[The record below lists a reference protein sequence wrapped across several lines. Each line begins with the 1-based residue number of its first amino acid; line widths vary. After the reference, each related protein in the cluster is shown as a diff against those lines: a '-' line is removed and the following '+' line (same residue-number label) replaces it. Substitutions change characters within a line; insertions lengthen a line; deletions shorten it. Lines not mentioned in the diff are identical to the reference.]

1 LAVSIS
7 QRTDIFADEFKKVED
22 LLTQLDA
29 DKSNTDQ
36 DWLNDATEK
45 FCQERAV
52 HNALMES
59 ILIMDG
65 KSKHD
70 KGMIPKILTD
80 ALAVT
85 FDPNVGHDY
94 LEDSD
99 ERFAYYHRKSKK
111 YPFDIDYFNKITG
124 GGLEPKTLNVIL
136 AGTNVGK
143 TLMMC
148 HFAAAWLAQ
157 HFNVLY
163 ITMEMS
169 QEKISQRIDANLMDI
184 TIDDLMMLPKDQFDK
199 RINKMKEKYKGK
211 LIVKEYPTASAGSNH
226 FRALMNELLM
236 KKKFKP
242 DVVIIDYINI
252 CTSARVKMGNNVN
265 SYTLIKSIAEEL
277 RGLAVEF
284 NMPVLSAT
292 QTTRSGYSNSDPDM
306 TDTSESWGLPQTVD
320 EMWVATSSEELAKL
334 NQLCIKRLKSRSGD
348 VNQNKRF
355 VVGVNYGKMKLSD
368 VAEND
373 QHLYDS
379 GQEEADDTLAPKSA
393 YDKFKTLNRFD

>member
-1 LAVSIS
+1 
-7 QRTDIFADEFKKVED
+7 
-22 LLTQLDA
+22 
-29 DKSNTDQ
+29 
-36 DWLNDATEK
+36 
-45 FCQERAV
+45 
-52 HNALMES
+52 
-59 ILIMDG
+59 
-65 KSKHD
+65 
-70 KGMIPKILTD
+70 
-80 ALAVT
+80 
-85 FDPNVGHDY
+85 
-94 LEDSD
+94 
-99 ERFAYYHRKSKK
+99 
-111 YPFDIDYFNKITG
+111 
-124 GGLEPKTLNVIL
+124 
-136 AGTNVGK
+136 
-143 TLMMC
+143 
-148 HFAAAWLAQ
+148 
-157 HFNVLY
+157 
-163 ITMEMS
+163 MEMS